1 MQVILKKDV
10 NKVGK
15 KGEIVNVSDGYG
27 ANYLIPNGLAVINN
41 KENLVILKKEE
52 AEEKRLDAQRKIE
65 ASELSERLKGITLE
79 FEASAGRRGE
89 MIGTISHKQILE
101 SLRKVHDRK
110 LDKKMIVDKDVI
122 VNGFGKTTLKVNLY
136 KGVIGEINIH
146 VSLKEKK

>member
-65 ASELSERLKGITLE
+65 ASELSERLKGIT
-79 FEASAGRRGE
+79 
-89 MIGTISHKQILE
+89 
-101 SLRKVHDRK
+101 
-110 LDKKMIVDKDVI
+110 
-122 VNGFGKTTLKVNLY
+122 
-136 KGVIGEINIH
+136 
-146 VSLKEKK
+146 